1 LDIFRYC
8 INGGRGGVEGHFAG
22 RTARWFTHV
31 GANTRQKKKKKKK
44 KKKKNEKKPFFNFL
58 KKKGNRNFASE
69 FLFPSSSSSYHLLTS
84 IHHKDHI
91 LVFKIKKSVLYC
103 MSEEIARLMKTLR
116 RIESECAEGG
126 DELAEM
132 GEGPL
137 LESAPGVRGISFDMS
152 CSAAIPYYIVCFI
165 VEFTNSVWLLLFV
178 FFFFS
183 CSSCLFCHMSSS
195 RRRRRRP
202 LCLRRQRRCGG
213 MPRRATDR
221 RRPRLWSS
229 AERLQTIPSQAETP
243 IKRRK

>member
-1 LDIFRYC
+1 
-8 INGGRGGVEGHFAG
+8 
-22 RTARWFTHV
+22 
-31 GANTRQKKKKKKK
+31 
-44 KKKKNEKKPFFNFL
+44 
-58 KKKGNRNFASE
+58 
-69 FLFPSSSSSYHLLTS
+69 
-84 IHHKDHI
+84 
-91 LVFKIKKSVLYC
+91 

-137 LESAPGVRGISFDMS
+137 LESAPGVRGISFAMS
-152 CSAAIPYYIVCFI
+152 CSAVIPLSIVGFI
-165 VEFTNSVWLLLFV
+165 VEFTNSVWLLLFF

-183 CSSCLFCHMSSS
+183 CPSCLFCHMSSS

-243 IKRRK
+243 IKREENKQTTTKKKKKKKKKEVEWGMVVFYRCFSFVPVPTIISFFFIEFHFTPFLSKAIL